1 MIVGLG
7 IDIVEVA
14 RLARPR
20 SAGMGTTSSTGSSR
34 TREQT
39 ACDAR
44 GDRIL
49 ALAARFAA
57 KEACLKA
64 LGTGW
69 AEGLGFRDVE
79 VVREGNQ
86 PPRLVLHGEA
96 ARRAEA
102 LGVVRSHVSLTHQ
115 PGTGGRRR
123 DPGELGRRGDGVLQL
138 DQALLAHF
146 LQRAQNIDLAQRR
159 DLDDRLDVPCAVDPA
174 EEEELGR

>member
-7 IDIVEVA
+7 IDVVEIG
-14 RLARPR
+14 RLGEALRR
-20 SAGMGTTSSTGSSR
+20 HGDRFAERVFTAGER
-34 TREQT
+34 A
-39 ACDAR
+39 ACETR
-44 GDRIL
+44 GDRVL

-79 VVREGNQ
+79 IVREGNQ

-96 ARRAEA
+96 ARRADA

-115 PGTGGRRR
+115 PG
-123 DPGELGRRGDGVLQL
+123 LAAAVVVLE
-138 DQALLAHF
+138 
-146 LQRAQNIDLAQRR
+146 R
-159 DLDDRLDVPCAVDPA
+159 
-174 EEEELGR
+174 

>member
-7 IDIVEVA
+7 IDIVEIG
-14 RLARPR
+14 RLGEALRR
-20 SAGMGTTSSTGSSR
+20 HGDRFAERVFTAGER
-34 TREQT
+34 A
-39 ACDAR
+39 ACEAR
-44 GDRIL
+44 GDRVL

-79 VVREGNQ
+79 IVREGGQ

-96 ARRAEA
+96 ARRADK

-115 PGTGGRRR
+115 PG
-123 DPGELGRRGDGVLQL
+123 LAAAVVVLE
-138 DQALLAHF
+138 
-146 LQRAQNIDLAQRR
+146 R
-159 DLDDRLDVPCAVDPA
+159 
-174 EEEELGR
+174 

>member
-7 IDIVEVA
+7 IDVVEVA
-14 RLARPR
+14 RLADALRR
-20 SAGMGTTSSTGSSR
+20 HGDHFVERVFTD
-34 TREQT
+34 RERA
-39 ACDAR
+39 ACDPRA
-44 GDRIL
+44 DRVL

-86 PPRLVLHGEA
+86 PPRLVLHREA

-102 LGVVRSHVSLTHQ
+102 LGVIRSHVSLTHQ
-115 PGTGGRRR
+115 PG
-123 DPGELGRRGDGVLQL
+123 LAAAVVVL
-138 DQALLAHF
+138 
-146 LQRAQNIDLAQRR
+146 
-159 DLDDRLDVPCAVDPA
+159 
-174 EEEELGR
+174 ES

>member
-1 MIVGLG
+1 VIVGLG

-14 RLARPR
+14 RLAAALGRHGDR
-20 SAGMGTTSSTGSSR
+20 FVDRVFTD
-34 TREQT
+34 REKA
-39 ACDAR
+39 ACGAR

-79 VVREGNQ
+79 VVREGNH

-96 ARRAEA
+96 ARRAGA
-102 LGVVRSHVSLTHQ
+102 LGVMRSHVSLTHQ
-115 PGTGGRRR
+115 PGT
-123 DPGELGRRGDGVLQL
+123 
-138 DQALLAHF
+138 AA
-146 LQRAQNIDLAQRR
+146 
-159 DLDDRLDVPCAVDPA
+159 AVVIL
-174 EEEELGR
+174 ES

>member
-7 IDIVEVA
+7 IDVVEVD
-14 RLARPR
+14 RLAEALKR
-20 SAGMGTTSSTGSSR
+20 
-34 TREQT
+34 Q
-39 ACDAR
+39 
-44 GDRIL
+44 GDRFAERVFTDRERAACESRADRVL

-79 VVREGNQ
+79 IVRDGNQ

-102 LGVVRSHVSLTHQ
+102 LGVIRSHVSLTHQ
-115 PGTGGRRR
+115 PG
-123 DPGELGRRGDGVLQL
+123 
-138 DQALLAHF
+138 LA
-146 LQRAQNIDLAQRR
+146 A
-159 DLDDRLDVPCAVDPA
+159 AVVIL
-174 EEEELGR
+174 ES

>member
-7 IDIVEVA
+7 IDVVEVA
-14 RLARPR
+14 RLAEALRR
-20 SAGMGTTSSTGSSR
+20 HGDHFVDRVFTESERA
-34 TREQT
+34 
-39 ACDAR
+39 ACDPRA
-44 GDRIL
+44 DRVL

-86 PPRLVLHGEA
+86 PPRLVLHKEA

-102 LGVVRSHVSLTHQ
+102 LGVIRSHVSLTHQ
-115 PGTGGRRR
+115 PG
-123 DPGELGRRGDGVLQL
+123 LAAAVVVL
-138 DQALLAHF
+138 
-146 LQRAQNIDLAQRR
+146 
-159 DLDDRLDVPCAVDPA
+159 
-174 EEEELGR
+174 ES